1 MTSVNDHDRNAF
13 HKCATTTITFGTSFS
28 AIDAFSSGVSFEG
41 LHKNT
46 SKTKSQCFLLSMFIS
61 IFAPNQIG
69 GCGVC
74 VCVCVRLAEDFFV
87 LTLVSHIALRGRV
100 KDIGV
105 CVKCA
110 CAAGVPVDSFIHF
123 VWDMACA
130 GHRIGLSLPFYLI
143 PLRSFFQI
151 TFTCPVIPAATARAT
166 APTTT
171 VTLALLWRRCLH
183 STALGSGYDDC
194 SQQESSLNQY
204 QAQSTVPI
212 KKALVEQKNK
222 FFV

>member
-1 MTSVNDHDRNAF
+1 MTMIEMHSTNVPPPPSLLEHHSLRLMHSVVVCLSKVFIKTPVKLSLNAF
-13 HKCATTTITFGTSFS
+13 FFQCSSLFS
-28 AIDAFSSGVSFEG
+28 R
-41 LHKNT
+41 
-46 SKTKSQCFLLSMFIS
+46 
-61 IFAPNQIG
+61 QIKL
-69 GCGVC
+69 VDV